1 MARRVLIA
9 GNWKMNTSRNEA
21 LALATSMLKRHS
33 SAEVDCVI
41 FPPVIWLEAVARVLA
56 GSSVQVGAQDCSSEA
71 RGAFTGQIAPDMVR
85 ELGNWVIVGHSERRR
100 DAGESDQLVGRKAAA
115 ALQADLTPIMCV
127 GESLEVRESGNA
139 EAFVG
144 DQVDAIL
151 AENTSTPGDRLVF
164 AYEPIW
170 AIGTG
175 RSASAEDAQTMAAFI
190 RRRVGARGQGV
201 RVLYGGSVTADNAP
215 AYLVNPDV
223 DGLLVGGA
231 SLKADQFLAILA
243 AC

>member
-127 GESLEVRESGNA
+127 GESLVVSASGKA

-151 AENTSTPGDRLVF
+151 AENTSTPGTDWSSPMSRSGRSVPADRLPPRTRKRWLRLF
-164 AYEPIW
+164 AAES
-170 AIGTG
+170 G
-175 RSASAEDAQTMAAFI
+175 RLVRKFACCMVAALRRTM
-190 RRRVGARGQGV
+190 RRHTWSTRMSMDCWLGERV
-201 RVLYGGSVTADNAP
+201 
-215 AYLVNPDV
+215 
-223 DGLLVGGA
+223 
-231 SLKADQFLAILA
+231 
-243 AC
+243 